1 MGEEKRE
8 SAKVYN
14 IVDSVKGGSG
24 KTTFALML
32 SLLLDN
38 RLTEKRENEES
49 SVCLVDMD
57 IQGSALL
64 YLLFGKSFLDGKK
77 DGESIAYLNDRV
89 IAVGE
94 ESDKK
99 WDYINAFYFK
109 DNRSSGPRTDV
120 ILCDPRTESKKKF
133 RSMSNQNYSP
143 EVLYSTYRMGLGN
156 MLSGLN
162 GMEAY
167 LHKHVIFD
175 MPPNA
180 DGYSDAV
187 YDVLIKKEYS
197 VMGKNDKCNLFLM
210 STMDKGQ
217 QLATLDYFFE
227 QASSENFQ
235 KFDKIFFVFNDW
247 CGFKE
252 ISTKTLKPDDKTGS
266 QGIGI
271 LDKDAPGFFTEAVL
285 FFKDQISKNSMICRN
300 TIRDKIVFL
309 GLKFDIPYYRMCTQG
324 DGIWNNDMPEG
335 LLDPIKY
342 LADMNTDL
350 NNMKNTDNTECL
362 LKILDLNNGK

>member
-1 MGEEKRE
+1 MGGEKKE

-32 SLLLDN
+32 SLLLDKK
-38 RLTEKRENEES
+38 LTESRENGES

-64 YLLFGKSFLDGKK
+64 YLLFGKSFLDGEK
-77 DGESIAYLNDRV
+77 DRERIAYLNDRV

-94 ESDKK
+94 ESDMKRN
-99 WDYINAFYFK
+99 YIKPFYFK
-109 DNRSSGPRTDV
+109 DNVTSGPRADV

-156 MLSGLN
+156 MLSSLN
-162 GMEAY
+162 GMKEY
-167 LHKHVIFD
+167 LYKHVIFD

-187 YDVLIKKEYS
+187 YDVMLKEEYS
-197 VMGKNDKCNLFLM
+197 VMEKDDKCNLFLM
-210 STMDKGQ
+210 SNLDTGQ

-235 KFDKIFFVFNDW
+235 KFNKIFFVFNDW
-247 CGFKE
+247 CGFRKM
-252 ISTKTLKPDDKTGS
+252 SVKTSRPEDKVSS
-266 QGIGI
+266 QGISFSDI
-271 LDKDAPGFFTEAVL
+271 DAPGFFVEAVS
-285 FFKDQISKNSMICRN
+285 FVKAQISQSSMIYSDK
-300 TIRDKIVFL
+300 ILDKIVFL
-309 GLKFDIPYYRMCTQG
+309 GLKFDIPYYRMCTLG
-324 DGIWNNDMPEG
+324 DGIQNNEMPEG

-350 NNMKNTDNTECL
+350 NNMRNIDNTEHL
-362 LKILDLNNGK
+362 LKLLDLNE